1 MKYLL
6 IVLLVVLAG
15 CEDNYYDSKDY
26 WRGMAGS
33 RGWEISRLQDELYR
47 LEGRMTLE
55 SAIMRSGK
63 FVYTYDS
70 GEIADSFFICYD
82 WEINDVLTQ
91 WDTLWVDSIPYIQ
104 TVRLDTFLINADI
117 HHSDYG
123 KSFRK
128 QEIK

>member
-15 CEDNYYDSKDY
+15 CNEGETECIKEY
-26 WRGMAGS
+26 WRMRALQHKLEQKQIQV
-33 RGWEISRLQDELYR
+33 EIDNLNMNEDKPN
-47 LEGRMTLE
+47 
-55 SAIMRSGK
+55 A
-63 FVYTYDS
+63 
-70 GEIADSFFICYD
+70 
-82 WEINDVLTQ
+82 WTQ